1 MESRV
6 SELLDAESHCKRAGN
21 SGVGGRAGGCA
32 ISGGAAL
39 RPLQQRQTSPR
50 TQEGEMVN
58 PSPGYPAHENRT
70 ISAELLEAKY
80 NELSEFVRG
89 QPQGLS
95 NEEIRSAL
103 KYFVELDEYLRTRT
117 VEEVQVI
124 ERIRNIR
131 ADLHGLAD
139 TYVSRIPGNL
149 ASERLLQWF
158 IDYTTNAR
166 VEGMNKILRQNASTF
181 SIANEKQHLINLGY
195 PVWLADI
202 AARYQDFKNNWRW
215 IGEGS

>member
-1 MESRV
+1 MR
-6 SELLDAESHCKRAGN
+6 LYI
-21 SGVGGRAGGCA
+21 GVIGRYQK
-32 ISGGAAL
+32 AARL
-39 RPLQQRQTSPR
+39 PLVIARNGSCRKKSPPNV
-50 TQEGEMVN
+50 TEWVF
-58 PSPGYPAHENRT
+58 T
-70 ISAELLEAKY
+70 D
-80 NELSEFVRG
+80 NELSKFVRG

-95 NEEIRSAL
+95 DEEIRSAL
-103 KYFVELDEYLRTRT
+103 KYFFELDEYLRTRT
-117 VEEVQVI
+117 VEHVHVI

-149 ASERLLQWF
+149 ANERLLQWF

-215 IGEGS
+215 IGEGSRRPTTKNSAKTFGPTGPKADCKTPRRWAATIGY